1 MKYKNKNKD
10 YPLYPTVRF
19 DDIRDMLEKTAEK
32 YGPRPAISYRQKPN
46 DEKAIRISFEEVEED
61 VAGLATSLIKC
72 ELRHKKVALIG
83 ENSREWIYSYFALT
97 SMGAVVV
104 PVDKEYPAADM
115 ASILNT
121 ARCDALIFSPAIKDK
136 YCYLIENVPT
146 IKTKVTFSK
155 SELAA
160 DALILDELIDEGKAA
175 IRYRDYSYYDY
186 EIDPDALVSIVFT
199 SGTTGKGKGV
209 MLSTRN
215 ILDDMSNGIYLFS
228 MPEKTLFALPAHHT
242 FGSTVNLIGHYMQG
256 IEIYV
261 SSGTRYILNELKQ
274 ENPTHLVLVPLYIE
288 TFYKRIFATIEKQGK
303 LKLVK
308 RMMKLSNGLRKVG
321 IDLRETLFK
330 AVLKNFGSRMRLI
343 VSGGAALNPDII
355 KDFDS
360 LGITILNGYGITECA
375 PLISCNR
382 NNYRKAGSVGRP
394 IMRELVKIDNP
405 NDAGE
410 GEICVKGSNVMLG
423 YYENDE
429 ATREAFDED
438 GYFHTGDLGKL
449 DSEGWIYITGR
460 SKNLIILSNGK
471 NVYPEEIETE
481 LSRIYGISEVVVYEG
496 ESRSEN
502 KRDLIVA
509 EIFPDTDALNLRGIT
524 EIKKYFDEEVAKV
537 NARMAPYKKI
547 GLIKLRDEEFKK
559 TTTRKITRFSI
570 DKSVD

>member
-1 MKYKNKNKD
+1 MKYKNKKHD
-10 YPLYPTVRF
+10 YPLYPTVRY
-19 DDIRDMLEKTAEK
+19 DNIRDMLEKVADK
-32 YGPRPAISYRQKPN
+32 YGDAPAISYRENPN
-46 DEKAIRISFEEVEED
+46 DKDAVRLSFERVWED
-61 VAGLATSLIKC
+61 VSALATALIK
-72 ELRHKKVALIG
+72 LDFRNKKVALIG
-83 ENSREWIYSYFALT
+83 ENSKGWIYSYFALT
-97 SMGAVVV
+97 TIGAVVV
-104 PVDKEYPAADM
+104 PIDKEYPAPDM

-121 ARCDALIFSPAIKDK
+121 ARCDALMFSSCIKDK
-136 YCYLIENVPT
+136 FAHLCENVPT
-146 IKTKVTFSK
+146 LKTTVSFKKTDKDGV
-155 SELAA
+155 LC
-160 DALILDELIDEGKAA
+160 IDELIEDGKKLLEEKNFE
-175 IRYRDYSYYDY
+175 YYEY

-261 SSGTRYILNELKQ
+261 SSGNRYILNELKA
-274 ENPTHLVLVPLYIE
+274 EDPTHLVLVPLYIE
-288 TFYKRIFATIEKQGK
+288 TFYKKIFATIEKKGK
-303 LKLVK
+303 LGLV
-308 RMMKLSNGLRKVG
+308 RSMMKLSNGLRKIG
-321 IDLRETLFK
+321 IDMREILFK
-330 AVLKNFGSRMRLI
+330 SVLKNFGSRMRLI

-360 LGITILNGYGITECA
+360 LGITILNGYGISECA

-394 IMRELVKIDNP
+394 IMKEEVKIADP
-405 NDAGE
+405 NEAGE

-423 YYENDE
+423 YFEDEE
-429 ATREAFDED
+429 ATKNAFDDE
-438 GYFHTGDLGKL
+438 GYFRTGDLGRI
-449 DSEGWIYITGR
+449 DEEGWIYITGR

-481 LSRIYGISEVVVYEG
+481 LSRIYGVSEVVVYEG
-496 ESRSEN
+496 ESKSEN

-509 EIFPDTDALNLRGIT
+509 EIFPDSEALELRGIT
-524 EIKKYFDEEVAKV
+524 DVKKYFDEEVAKT
-537 NARMAPYKKI
+537 NANMAPYKKI
-547 GLIKLRDEEFKK
+547 SLIKIRTEEFKK